1 MSDEHADAYRELR
14 ERVTVLMAEVDDAT
28 MAAPS
33 PATPEWTVHDVFA
46 HMVGVTDDVVAG
58 RLDGVATDEWTQ
70 KQVDTR
76 RDATKWELL
85 AEWSEKGPQFE
96 DVMRGAPPEIAGQ
109 ALFDAATHEH
119 DLRYA
124 LGKPGARDSAAIAE
138 AWTWMVRMRMGG
150 VRFVTDEGD
159 DVIAGADAPAATVR
173 TSRFEILR
181 ACTGRRSA
189 SEVAAYE
196 WEGEVQPEVMLGAPL
211 FTLREQ
217 PLNE

>member
-1 MSDEHADAYRELR
+1 MSDEHADAYRDLR
-14 ERVTVLMAEVDDAT
+14 ERVTVLMADVDDAAL
-28 MAAPS
+28 AAPS

-46 HMVGVTDDVVAG
+46 HLVGVTDDVVAG

-70 KQVDTR
+70 KQVDAR
-76 RDATKWELL
+76 RDATKDELL

-96 DVMRGAPPEIAGQ
+96 ELMRGVPGEIAGQ

-124 LGKPGARDSAAIAE
+124 LGKPGARDSAAVAE
-138 AWTWMVRMRMGG
+138 AWTWIVIMRRGG
-150 VRFVTDEGD
+150 VRYVTDEGD
-159 DVIAGADAPAATVR
+159 VAGADVPAATVR
-173 TSRFEILR
+173 ASRFEILR

-189 SEVAAYE
+189 SEVAAYQ
-196 WEGEVQPEVMLGAPL
+196 WDGEVQPELILVAPF
-211 FTLREQ
+211 FTLREE